1 MILYQKNNELIKL
14 PCSDYDKISFAEK
27 YAINGDVVKAM
38 VAYIIMM
45 DENPFSLSLER
56 SDGVGT
62 AEHFARQDIA
72 ELENMFFDDHKEF
85 SNYIAV
91 RKNLSN
97 EEKRIGGMITEL
109 ARQLNVAGSSEGF
122 FGVIKSFYA
131 SCGVGSFGTHKA
143 FYLQDDGSI
152 TPVSHIREVGFD
164 DIYGYETQKQN
175 LYQNTAAF
183 SNGAAANNVLL
194 YGDSGTGKSTAI
206 KAIASEFYDKGI
218 RLIQV
223 AKHQFMHLGRLTE
236 TLKGRNYRFI
246 LYMDDLSFED
256 FETEYK
262 YLKAAIEG
270 GLEEKPE
277 NVLIYATSNRR
288 HLIKET
294 FSERE
299 GSDDI
304 HRNESIQEKISLSD
318 RFGLSI
324 FYPKPMQAEYFD
336 IVLFLAEKAGF
347 SADKDTL
354 IAEARKW
361 AVAHGG
367 YSGRCATQFI
377 AQYRISNID

>member
-1 MILYQKNNELIKL
+1 MILYGKGGSFISPNS
-14 PCSDYDKISFAEK
+14 SDYEKISFAEK
-27 YAINGDVVKAM
+27 YAINGDIEKA
-38 VAYIIMM
+38 VISFFIMM

-56 SDGVGT
+56 CNGFGS
-62 AEHFARQDIA
+62 AEQFAKQDIV
-72 ELENMFFDDHKEF
+72 ELYYAFFDDHKAL
-85 SNYIAV
+85 SDYIPI
-91 RKNLSN
+91 RQNLTA
-97 EEKRIGGMITEL
+97 EEKRIGRMIEEFSDTLGL
-109 ARQLNVAGSSEGF
+109 AQTAEEF
-122 FGVIKSFYA
+122 FLSVKDFYVTY
-131 SCGVGSFGTHKA
+131 GVGSFGINKA
-143 FYLQDDGSI
+143 FYMQDDGSL
-152 TPVSHIREVGFD
+152 TPVSHIKEARFE
-164 DIYGYETQKQN
+164 DIYGYETQKQK
-175 LYQNTAAF
+175 LIQNTAAF
-183 SNGAAANNVLL
+183 ASGGSANNVLL
-194 YGDSGTGKSTAI
+194 YGDSGTGKSTSI
-206 KAIASEFYDKGI
+206 KAVINEFFDKGI
-218 RLIQV
+218 RIIQI
-223 AKHQFMHLGRLTE
+223 AKHQFMHLGKLTE
-236 TLKGRNYRFI
+236 TLKVRNYRFI

-294 FSERE
+294 FSERD
-299 GSDDI
+299 GDDL

-347 SADKDTL
+347 ESDRDTI

-377 AQYRISNID
+377 AQYKINNLD

>member
-1 MILYQKNNELIKL
+1 MVLYQKNKGLIQL
-14 PCSDYDKISFAEK
+14 PCSDFEKIEFAEK
-27 YAINGDVVKAM
+27 FSIDGDVVKAII
-38 VAYIIMM
+38 AYIIMM

-56 SDGVGT
+56 NEGYGT
-62 AEHFARQDIA
+62 AELFAKQDIT
-72 ELENMFFDDHKEF
+72 EFRRLFLDDHKEF
-85 SNYIAV
+85 SNYIPT
-91 RKNLSN
+91 RKNLSG
-97 EEKRIGGMITEL
+97 EEKRIGIMIKSL
-109 ARQLNVAGSSEGF
+109 AKQLEATNSLKDFLAA
-122 FGVIKSFYA
+122 IKSFYA
-131 SCGVGSFGTHKA
+131 TCGVGSFGTNKA
-143 FYLQDDGSI
+143 FYMQDDGSI
-152 TPVSHIREVGFD
+152 IPVSHIREVSFD
-164 DIYGYETQKQN
+164 DIYGYETQKQK

-183 SNGAAANNVLL
+183 ANGATANNVLL
-194 YGDSGTGKSTAI
+194 YGDSGTGKSTSI
-206 KAIASEFYDKGI
+206 KAVANEFFNKGI
-218 RLIQV
+218 RIIQI
-223 AKHQFMHLGRLTE
+223 AKHQFMHLGKLTE
-236 TLKGRNYRFI
+236 TLKSRNYRFI

-299 GSDDI
+299 GADDI

-347 SADKDTL
+347 SADRDTL

-377 AQYRISNID
+377 AQYKISNLD